1 MGCTAAPSDWSARAR
16 TLLDTYGSRASVPE
30 LLETMLH
37 RLTHLAGHADAR
49 AGSTGRA
56 DLAEH
61 ARMYRQDREHIA
73 ALI

>member
-1 MGCTAAPSDWSARAR
+1 MAEEPLTGGNSTTVVRIGD
-16 TLLDTYGSRASVPE
+16 GV
-30 LLETMLH
+30 H
-37 RLTHLAGHADAR
+37 RRAGHADAR